1 MLAHI
6 KNWLT
11 TEQEK
16 QSALVSDEHELAYLV
31 TALMLEAAQI
41 DGEASKD
48 ELALI
53 ISSVASQF
61 ELDDTQMTA
70 LLAEAET
77 HADERIELHGLI
89 RRLREQSDYEE
100 RIGVLELVWMTV
112 LADDRVD
119 TLESQLMRGGW
130 QDCCLFLTLI
140 QGWQRKQRKS
150 ALMRHLLL
158 DYF

>member
-100 RIGVLELVWMTV
+100 RIGVLGLVWMTV

-119 TLESQLMRGGW
+119 TLESQLMRRLAGL
-130 QDCCLFLTLI
+130 LFVSDVDSGLAAKAAKK
-140 QGWQRKQRKS
+140 R
-150 ALMRHLLL
+150 L
-158 DYF
+158 DASPAT

>member
-61 ELDDTQMTA
+61 ELDDTQMAA

-119 TLESQLMRGGW
+119 ALESQLMRRLAGL
-130 QDCCLFLTLI
+130 LFVSDVDSGLAAKAAKK
-140 QGWQRKQRKS
+140 R
-150 ALMRHLLL
+150 L
-158 DYF
+158 DASPAT

>member
-61 ELDDTQMTA
+61 ELDDTQMAA

-119 TLESQLMRGGW
+119 TLESQLMRRLAGL
-130 QDCCLFLTLI
+130 LFVSDVDSGLAAKAAKK
-140 QGWQRKQRKS
+140 R
-150 ALMRHLLL
+150 L
-158 DYF
+158 DASPAT

>member
-119 TLESQLMRGGW
+119 TLESQLMRRLAGL
-130 QDCCLFLTLI
+130 LFVSDVDSGLAAKAAKK
-140 QGWQRKQRKS
+140 R
-150 ALMRHLLL
+150 L
-158 DYF
+158 DVSPAT

>member
-119 TLESQLMRGGW
+119 TLESQLMRRLAGL
-130 QDCCLFLTLI
+130 LFVSDVDSGLAA
-140 QGWQRKQRKS
+140 KAAK
-150 ALMRHLLL
+150 MRL
-158 DYF
+158 DASPAT

>member
-11 TEQEK
+11 IEQEK

-119 TLESQLMRGGW
+119 TLESQLMRRLAGL
-130 QDCCLFLTLI
+130 LFVSDVDSGLAAKAAKK
-140 QGWQRKQRKS
+140 R
-150 ALMRHLLL
+150 L
-158 DYF
+158 DASPAT

>member
-61 ELDDTQMTA
+61 ELDDTQMAA

-100 RIGVLELVWMTV
+100 RVGVLELVWMTV

-119 TLESQLMRGGW
+119 TLESQLMRRLAGL
-130 QDCCLFLTLI
+130 LFVSDVDSGLAAKAAKK
-140 QGWQRKQRKS
+140 R
-150 ALMRHLLL
+150 L
-158 DYF
+158 DASPAT

>member
-77 HADERIELHGLI
+77 HADERIELHGLT
-89 RRLREQSDYEE
+89 RRLREQSDYEQ

-119 TLESQLMRGGW
+119 TMESQLMRRLAGL
-130 QDCCLFLTLI
+130 LFVSDVDSGLAAKVAKK
-140 QGWQRKQRKS
+140 R
-150 ALMRHLLL
+150 L
-158 DYF
+158 DASPAT

>member
-16 QSALVSDEHELAYLV
+16 QRALVSDEHELAYLV

-100 RIGVLELVWMTV
+100 RVGVLELVWMTV

-119 TLESQLMRGGW
+119 TLESQLMRRLAGL
-130 QDCCLFLTLI
+130 LFVSDVDSGLAAKAAKK
-140 QGWQRKQRKS
+140 R
-150 ALMRHLLL
+150 L
-158 DYF
+158 DASPAT